1 MIVAMPEE
9 YYEQAEADG
18 KGKELRLPKR
28 MPEMSHDIILEERQR
43 YAKNR

>member
-18 KGKELRLPKR
+18 KGRELRIPIR
-28 MPEMSHDIILEERQR
+28 MPEISHDIILDEGQR
-43 YAKNR
+43 NGLR